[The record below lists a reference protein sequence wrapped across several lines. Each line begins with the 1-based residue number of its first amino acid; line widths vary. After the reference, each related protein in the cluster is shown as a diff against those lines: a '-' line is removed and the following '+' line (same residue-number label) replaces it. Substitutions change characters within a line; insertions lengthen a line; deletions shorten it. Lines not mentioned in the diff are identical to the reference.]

1 MIKKIISGGQPGVE
15 RAALDAAIKLNIPH
29 KGWTYKTRRT
39 DEGILPDKYRVK
51 ESEDIS
57 FSDRIEK
64 NVLASDATAILTR
77 GGLTIGLKIVK
88 DCAEKHNRPYLHID
102 LNENPLNSA
111 SALIRKWMI
120 NNQLEAIYFTGS
132 KSIDDI
138 HLNQEVIRII
148 EGICRMESEQE
159 QLPGFSEKDD
169 QFNRNSTD

>member
-1 MIKKIISGGQPGVE
+1 
-15 RAALDAAIKLNIPH
+15 
-29 KGWTYKTRRT
+29 
-39 DEGILPDKYRVK
+39 
-51 ESEDIS
+51 
-57 FSDRIEK
+57 
-64 NVLASDATAILTR
+64 VLASDATAILTR

-102 LNENPLNSA
+102 LNKNPLNSA

-132 KSIDDI
+132 KSIDDT

-169 QFNRNSTD
+169 HFQS

>member
-120 NNQLEAIYFTGS
+120 NNRLEAIYFTGS
-132 KSIDDI
+132 KSIDDT

-169 QFNRNSTD
+169 HFQS